1 MKHPST
7 RALFAYWNKR
17 RGTRPAPERADIDP
31 ADIRHQLG
39 DTFILEADTTD
50 RLHFRL
56 AGTRVCALFGREI
69 KGEAF
74 AALWD
79 AASAD
84 MIEALMTVVARE
96 QIGVAAGLTGQAD
109 DGAAIDLEMI
119 LLPLGQSGHARVR
132 ALGLLAPIAPPY
144 WLGEKPVTALTLGT
158 IHYVG
163 DELDDA
169 QGRRFAVA
177 PTQIPLRGPL
187 PGHWRERWQNRW
199 SSPFRKS
206 GTPNLTAPRPVAPR
220 SATPTAARPVD
231 GGRVQHGFVVYRGG
245 RPGPQDGAGKPTG

>member
-7 RALFAYWNKR
+7 RALFAYWHKQ

-39 DTFILEADTTD
+39 DTFILAADDDD
-50 RLHFRL
+50 RLCFRL

-79 AASAD
+79 AASTD
-84 MIEALMTVVARE
+84 MIETLMTIVARE
-96 QIGVAAGLTGQAD
+96 QIGVAAGLIGEAD
-109 DGAAIDLEMI
+109 DGAAVELEMI

-132 ALGLLAPIAPPY
+132 ALGLLAPLAPPY

-163 DELDDA
+163 TDLDNA
-169 QGRRFAVA
+169 QGRRFVVT

-187 PGHWRERWQNRW
+187 SSQWRERWQNRW

-206 GTPNLTAPRPVAPR
+206 GAPRPGTTR
-220 SATPTAARPVD
+220 SGTPMTARPSD
-231 GGRVQHGFVVYRGG
+231 GSQIKHGFIVYRGG
-245 RPGPQDGAGKPTG
+245 RPGPHDTTSDKPSG